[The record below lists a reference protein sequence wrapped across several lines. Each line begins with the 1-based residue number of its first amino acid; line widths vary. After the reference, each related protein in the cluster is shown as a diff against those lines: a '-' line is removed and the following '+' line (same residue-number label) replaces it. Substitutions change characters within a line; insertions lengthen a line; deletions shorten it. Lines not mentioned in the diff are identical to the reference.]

1 MLQKVLII
9 LHKLSDQPLGWVSQ
23 ISKFSYQAGWW
34 ENANLA
40 IYLYNLGVFDVVC
53 FVLNVVSKWLKWR
66 NSGNFED
73 NQSPNLQNKSSEGCL
88 KPSSPKALKP
98 SNPQALKL

>member
-9 LHKLSDQPLGWVSQ
+9 LHKLSDQPLGWVSK

-53 FVLNVVSKWLKWR
+53 LVWM
-66 NSGNFED
+66 
-73 NQSPNLQNKSSEGCL
+73 
-88 KPSSPKALKP
+88 
-98 SNPQALKL
+98 

>member
-1 MLQKVLII
+1 MLQKILII

-40 IYLYNLGVFDVVC
+40 IYLYNLVVFDVVC

-73 NQSPNLQNKSSEGCL
+73 NQQIISVLYMTHST
-88 KPSSPKALKP
+88 
-98 SNPQALKL
+98 